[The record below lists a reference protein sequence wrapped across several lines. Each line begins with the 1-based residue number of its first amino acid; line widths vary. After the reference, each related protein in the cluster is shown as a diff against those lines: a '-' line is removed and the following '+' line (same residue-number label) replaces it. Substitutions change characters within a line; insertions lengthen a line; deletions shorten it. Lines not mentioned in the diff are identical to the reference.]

1 MIVVI
6 IQTFKNI
13 HTIPQQCFH
22 QSGGHFLLPMMLG
35 TARRIVGEVH
45 WDLVGGF

>member
-13 HTIPQQCFH
+13 HTIPEQCFH
-22 QSGGHFLLPMMLG
+22 RSGGHFLLPMMLG
-35 TARRIVGEVH
+35 DAYVISAPHDATPP
-45 WDLVGGF
+45 